1 MSEAIQPAPAED
13 ATSAKAPATE
23 TPLPAPA
30 AAPEPAPVRLRCAAR
45 GVKKSFGATSILKGV
60 DLEIPEG
67 SFAVLV
73 GPSGCGKST
82 LLRLVAGLEE
92 ADEGTITLAGRDVTH
107 APPRDRD
114 VAMVFQSYA
123 LYPHLSVRDNLKFG
137 LELRGTPRAEIDKRL
152 DEASAMLGLGPL
164 LERLPKQLSGGQRQ
178 RVAMGRAIVRRPTIF
193 LFDEPLSNLDAALR
207 AEVRVEIRR
216 LHDRLHATTLYV
228 THDQV
233 EAMTLG
239 NRIVV
244 MKDGVMMQVDSPLN
258 LYDYPQNKFVAGF
271 IGSPSMNFLTARVQ
285 GGQFVVG
292 NSRVAPRGPL
302 AESIKAYEGKE
313 VFMGIR
319 PEHIGVR
326 GMSNI
331 PEGENMLQGKVMV
344 VEPLGAQTDFML
356 EVNGQTLVAKVE
368 GHAHIKPGDV
378 VDVIVDNVRLHAF
391 DTSTELA
398 IDRGQPMGTRGQA
411 DSNEGVAGR
420 AGNQVNMAKEV
431 IVTSTD

>member
-1 MSEAIQPAPAED
+1 MSEAIQTARGDD
-13 ATSAKAPATE
+13 AASGKKAATE
-23 TPLPAPA
+23 TPLPTDGAGVGA
-30 AAPEPAPVRLRCAAR
+30 SAPVALRCAAR
-45 GVKKSFGATSILKGV
+45 GVKKSFGETSILKGV

-123 LYPHLSVRDNLKFG
+123 LYPHLTVRDNLKFG

-216 LHDRLHATTLYV
+216 LHDRLKATTLYV

-233 EAMTLG
+233 EAMTLADTLWVLNG
-239 NRIVV
+239 DLVEQ
-244 MKDGVMMQVDSPLN
+244 KGAPLEV
-258 LYDYPQNKFVAGF
+258 YERPRTKFVATF
-271 IGSPSMNFLTARVQ
+271 LGSPKMAMLEGVLIRENGRF
-285 GGQFVVG
+285 
-292 NSRVAPRGPL
+292 L
-302 AESIKAYEGKE
+302 AEGGGVRAIVDDERFGAALEEGRS
-313 VFMGIR
+313 VTIGIR
-319 PEHIGVR
+319 PHDLGLAKNGAPAVAELKVELVEALGSEAFAHGWLRASGPSVVARLDADDARSVR
-326 GMSNI
+326 AGSVI
-331 PEGENMLQGKVMV
+331 QLAVAPARVHLFDPKTGIA
-344 VEPLGAQTDFML
+344 LGA
-356 EVNGQTLVAKVE
+356 G
-368 GHAHIKPGDV
+368 
-378 VDVIVDNVRLHAF
+378 
-391 DTSTELA
+391 
-398 IDRGQPMGTRGQA
+398 
-411 DSNEGVAGR
+411 
-420 AGNQVNMAKEV
+420 
-431 IVTSTD
+431 

>member
-1 MSEAIQPAPAED
+1 MSEATQEARGTDSGSSKTA
-13 ATSAKAPATE
+13 ATE
-23 TPLPAPA
+23 TPLPAGVPSA
-30 AAPEPAPVRLRCAAR
+30 ARAPVRLRCAAR

-92 ADEGTITLAGRDVTH
+92 ADEGTITLADRDVTRL
-107 APPRDRD
+107 PPRDRD

-137 LELRGTPRAEIDKRL
+137 LELRGTPKSEIDKRL

-216 LHDRLHATTLYV
+216 LHDRLKATTLYV

-233 EAMTLG
+233 EAMTLADTLWVLNG
-239 NRIVV
+239 GLVEQ
-244 MKDGVMMQVDSPLN
+244 KGAPLEV
-258 LYDYPQNKFVAGF
+258 YERPRTKFVATF
-271 IGSPSMNFLTARVQ
+271 LGSPKMTMLDGVIIREN
-285 GGQFVVG
+285 GQF
-292 NSRVAPRGPL
+292 L
-302 AESIKAYEGKE
+302 AEGGGVRAVVDDDRFGSALEEGRS
-313 VFMGIR
+313 VTIGIR
-319 PEHIGVR
+319 PHDLGLAKNGAPSVAELKVELVEALGSEAFAHGWLRASGPSVVARLDADDARSVR
-326 GMSNI
+326 AGSVI
-331 PEGENMLQGKVMV
+331 HL
-344 VEPLGAQTDFML
+344 A
-356 EVNGQTLVAKVE
+356 VAKSRV
-368 GHAHIKPGDV
+368 H
-378 VDVIVDNVRLHAF
+378 LF
-391 DTSTELA
+391 DPKT
-398 IDRGQPMGTRGQA
+398 
-411 DSNEGVAGR
+411 GVALGR
-420 AGNQVNMAKEV
+420 
-431 IVTSTD
+431 